1 MCACVLFGCGDEF
14 VRLTELTCN
23 SIFAAAD
30 AKALDAAIGGE
41 FDFVQSSVH
50 QHLAAT
56 RLNEVNERFAETLR
70 RAAIK
75 ECDF

>member
-1 MCACVLFGCGDEF
+1 VCACVDGDKF
-14 VRLTELTCN
+14 RRTELTCN
-23 SIFAAAD
+23 SIIAAAD
-30 AKALDAAIGGE
+30 AKTLDAAIRGE
-41 FDFVQSSVH
+41 FNFVQSSVH

-56 RLNEVNERFAETLR
+56 RLNEVNERLAETLR